1 MKHMLTVV
9 KAGGRLVEDDDARR
23 EVLDLLTRF
32 AGPLVFVHGGGALA
46 SAMSRRL
53 GIEPRMHEGRRITD
67 ADSLQVAVM
76 VYAGW
81 MNKRIV
87 AELQARRRP
96 ALGLTG
102 ADLDLVRCRRRPA
115 GEVDWGYVG
124 DIEAVQVG
132 ALQPLL
138 GAGITPVVCAIT
150 HDGRGQLLNTNA
162 DTIAAALAIA
172 FRQTTPLPVRLVY
185 LLDRPGVLRDAED
198 AQTLIGRLE
207 HGAYERLLRAGAIHT
222 GMKPKL
228 HNAFAAL
235 QAGVDEVW
243 LGNPASVAEGTATR
257 LALSVTA
264 QTAAP

>member
-9 KAGGRLVEDDDARR
+9 KVGGRLVEDDDARCALLDVVAR
-23 EVLDLLTRF
+23 LEGPVVL
-32 AGPLVFVHGGGALA
+32 VHGGGAMA
-46 SAMSRRL
+46 SALSRRL

-81 MNKRIV
+81 MNKRLV
-87 AELQARRRP
+87 AELQARRRA
-96 ALGLTG
+96 ALGLSG
-102 ADLDLVRCRRRPA
+102 ADLDLIRCQRRPA
-115 GEVDWGYVG
+115 GAVDWGYVG
-124 DIEAVQVG
+124 DIESVQVE

-162 DTIAAALAIA
+162 DTIAARMAIA

-185 LLDRPGVLRDAED
+185 VLDRPGVLRDAED
-198 AQTLIGRLE
+198 DRSLIETLDL
-207 HGAYERLLRAGAIHT
+207 ATYERLLRERAIHT

-235 QAGVDEVW
+235 QGGVDEVM
-243 LGNPASVAEGTATR
+243 LGNPASVAAGKATR
-257 LALSVTA
+257 LALSFTA
-264 QTAAP
+264 QAATP